1 MYVQCDWSESKNKKV
16 KIEKFFDTILI
27 RCLAFQYYIMMSS
40 NINESSYNV
49 KMRGGDKRTKAVI
62 NY

>member
-1 MYVQCDWSESKNKKV
+1 MYDQCDWSESKNKKV

-27 RCLAFQYYIMMSS
+27 RCLASHLYI
-40 NINESSYNV
+40 IWTFIYVAWHHNV
-49 KMRGGDKRTKAVI
+49 ILKGGDKRTKAVI